1 MRAAVSASR
10 SFAEALRRLGL
21 GPSGG
26 NWRTLQRRC
35 REWAIATDHFDPYA
49 SSRGR
54 RGQVPLEAVLVAG
67 STYSRWHLKRRLFEQ
82 GLKERRCELCGQ
94 GEVWHGRPM
103 ALIIDH
109 INGTRDDHRLENLRI
124 VCPNC
129 AATLDTH
136 CGRRNR
142 LRPRPCEACRR
153 EFAPRSAAQRF
164 CSRPCAAQRERPRGP
179 RPDLRK
185 VERPPYDGAARRAP
199 RNELDGRGAPLRRV
213 GQRCAKVGEGL
224 RRRSTFGQRAVDR
237 SRAAGLAS
245 TPWSPLPRS

>member
-1 MRAAVSASR
+1 MGRSWRFTEVEVRAAVSASR

-35 REWAIATDHFDPYA
+35 REWSIATDHFDPYA

-54 RGQVPLEAVLVAG
+54 RGQVPLESVLVAG

-94 GEVWHGRPM
+94 GEVWQGRPM

-142 LRPRPCEACRR
+142 LRPRRCEACRR

-185 VERPPYDGAARRAP
+185 VERPPYDELLAELRASSWTAVARRYGVSDSAV
-199 RNELDGRGAPLRRV
+199 RKWVKAYESA
-213 GQRCAKVGEGL
+213 
-224 RRRSTFGQRAVDR
+224 RRS
-237 SRAAGLAS
+237 AS
-245 TPWSPLPRS
+245 EQSTGREPPG

>member
-35 REWAIATDHFDPYA
+35 REWGIATDHFDPYA

-94 GEVWHGRPM
+94 GEMWHGRPM

-164 CSRPCAAQRERPRGP
+164 CSRPCAARRERPRGP

-185 VERPPYDGAARRAP
+185 VERPPYDELLAELRATSWTAVARRHGVSDNAV
-199 RNELDGRGAPLRRV
+199 RKWVKAYEGA
-213 GQRCAKVGEGL
+213 
-224 RRRSTFGQRAVDR
+224 RRSASER
-237 SRAAGLAS
+237 STGREPPG
-245 TPWSPLPRS
+245 